1 MAQKLKTFE
10 QFVTEMDRAE
20 EIEKDIV
27 DQGKPEEHSEEEADK
42 VQQANEAEAGVDAED
57 LDGKTK
63 DVSGKIEFDDKEVN
77 QDAQDDSAE
86 LNADLKGEDEAGKE
100 VNEDEE
106 KEEEEESSEEEESEK
121 KSKEDTVEAPEA
133 KEGEEPK
140 TAIDLLKECM
150 VAMQNEAK
158 TWEGDEH
165 DEHTIET
172 YMCEA
177 ASLMGNYAANSLKSL
192 KEEYELE
199 AYEAACNSIKES
211 FCKKVDEAK
220 EANMAPSAE
229 APETNEDP
237 AAKA

>member
-1 MAQKLKTFE
+1 MAQKLKSFE

-27 DQGKPEEHSEEEADK
+27 DQGKPEEHSAEEADA

-63 DVSGKIEFDDKEVN
+63 DVSGKIEFDDKEVD
-77 QDAQDDSAE
+77 QSAKDDSAE
-86 LNADLKGEDEAGKE
+86 LNKDLKGEDEAGKE

-106 KEEEEESSEEEESEK
+106 KEEEKEEEAETPETTK
-121 KSKEDTVEAPEA
+121 EAPEA
-133 KEGEEPK
+133 TEGEEPK
-140 TAIDLLKECM
+140 TAIDLMKECM
-150 VAMQNEAK
+150 EAMKNEAK
-158 TWEGDEH
+158 AWEGDEH
-165 DEHTIET
+165 DEHTVET

-192 KEEYELE
+192 KEDYELE

-220 EANMAPSAE
+220 EANMAPSNQ
-229 APETNEDP
+229 APEADEDP

>member
-1 MAQKLKTFE
+1 MAQKLKSFE
-10 QFVTEMDRAE
+10 QFVSEMDRAD

-27 DQGKPEEHSEEEADK
+27 DMGSPEEHSEEEADQ

-57 LDGKTK
+57 LNGKTK

-86 LNADLKGEDEAGKE
+86 LNKDLKGEDEAGKE

-106 KEEEEESSEEEESEK
+106 KEEEEAETPETTK
-121 KSKEDTVEAPEA
+121 EAPEA
-133 KEGEEPK
+133 SEGEEPK
-140 TAIDLLKECM
+140 TAIDLMKECM
-150 VAMQNEAK
+150 EAMKNEAK
-158 TWEGDEH
+158 AWENDEH

-177 ASLMGNYAANSLKSL
+177 ASLMGNYAANSLKNL
-192 KEEYELE
+192 KEDYELE
-199 AYEAACNSIKES
+199 AYEAACNSIKEA

-220 EANMAPSAE
+220 EANMAPSNQ
-229 APETNEDP
+229 APEENEDP

>member
-1 MAQKLKTFE
+1 MAQKLKSFE
-10 QFVTEMDRAE
+10 QFVSEMDRAD

-27 DQGKPEEHSEEEADK
+27 DMGSPEEHSEEEADQ

-86 LNADLKGEDEAGKE
+86 LNKDLKGEDEAGKE

-106 KEEEEESSEEEESEK
+106 KEETE
-121 KSKEDTVEAPEA
+121 EAPEA
-133 KEGEEPK
+133 SEGEEPK
-140 TAIDLLKECM
+140 TAIDLMKECM
-150 VAMQNEAK
+150 EAMKNEAK
-158 TWEGDEH
+158 AWESDEH
-165 DEHTIET
+165 DEHTVET

-177 ASLMGNYAANSLKSL
+177 AALLGNYAANSLKSL
-192 KEEYELE
+192 KEDYELE
-199 AYEAACNSIKES
+199 AYEAACNSIKEA

-220 EANMAPSAE
+220 EANMAPSAQE
-229 APETNEDP
+229 PAAEEDP